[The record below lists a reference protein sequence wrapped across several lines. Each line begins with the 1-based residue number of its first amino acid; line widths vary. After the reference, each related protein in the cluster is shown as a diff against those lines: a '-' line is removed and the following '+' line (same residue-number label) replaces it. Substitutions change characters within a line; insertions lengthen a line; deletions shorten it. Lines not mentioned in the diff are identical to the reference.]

1 MSSCDN
7 PNVEQDSLMTRR
19 KKYDGKTKACVKCK
33 ENTGHVV
40 IRHAV
45 YCKSCFFPL
54 IEARFKKSLEP
65 TINSSG
71 PRRKTLKAAGSLVI
85 GFSGG
90 IGSRT
95 LLDLVAKTYYAPR
108 EVDEEKLR
116 GGTNHPRNKEQG
128 VWTGKPIVCF
138 VDTSSAFSN
147 TSLVEEARI
156 IVESYP
162 GVFDFRPILLEDAF
176 DQDWWR
182 KVGGDLSESA
192 SGLGL
197 DITDQD
203 LRLSYASTSTSECSP
218 QTALRAYLASLPT
231 RTAFY
236 NAIQTLTRVLLL
248 QTAASEN
255 ASHLLL
261 GTSLTSLSVNLISGI
276 AQGAGFSVAEEAIEE
291 WTPEPGCGMKLKV
304 VRPLRD
310 VGMKECAMWT
320 YWHNLNVIPSLNA
333 VENNGRNAIH
343 TLTRDFIFGLE
354 TDYPATVSTIARTC
368 AKLAPKETPSGVC
381 LLCQRPTHAE
391 VQAWK
396 AQISIRTYHDAASAV
411 SGNTRPP
418 HLTENEIASLTKKTQ
433 DDLSTSSNTLTPFL
447 CYACHTTLT
456 SRSSRG
462 TTLTLP
468 PGISPTNIPIPRWI
482 TQPMALSPQRSN
494 FLNADGE
501 VFQSLKQTPE
511 DLKSRIEG
519 FILSD
524 E

>member
-1 MSSCDN
+1 MSACDN
-7 PNVEQDSLMTRR
+7 PNVEQDALMTRR
-19 KKYDGKTKACVKCK
+19 KKYDGKTRVCVKCK
-33 ENTGHVV
+33 ENIGHVV

-71 PRRKTLKAAGSLVI
+71 PRRKALKAVGSLVI

-95 LLDLVAKTYYAPR
+95 LLDLVVKTYFAPR
-108 EVDEEKLR
+108 GVITTDDDNLR

-128 VWTGKPIVCF
+128 VWEGRPTVCF
-138 VDTSSAFSN
+138 VDTSSAFSDA
-147 TSLVEEARI
+147 SLVNEARD

-162 GVFDFRPILLEDAF
+162 GIFDFVPIRLEDAF
-176 DQDWWR
+176 DQSWWQS
-182 KVGGDLSESA
+182 VGGGDLADSA
-192 SGLGL
+192 SSLGL
-197 DITDQD
+197 NITDQ
-203 LRLSYASTSTSECSP
+203 ECSP
-218 QTALRAYLASLPT
+218 QTALRTYLASLST

-236 NAIQTLTRVLLL
+236 DAIQTLTRVLLL
-248 QTAASEN
+248 QTAAFKK

-291 WTPEPGCGMKLKV
+291 WTPHPERGMKLKI
-304 VRPLRD
+304 VRPLKD

-320 YWHNLNVIPSLNA
+320 YWCNLCVIPSLNT

-368 AKLAPKETPSGVC
+368 AKLAPKEAPSGVC
-381 LLCQRPTHAE
+381 ILCQRPTHAG

-396 AQISIRTYHDAASAV
+396 AQISIRAYHDAASAV

-418 HLTENEIASLTKKTQ
+418 HLTEEEITNLTKKAQ
-433 DDLSTSSNTLTPFL
+433 DDPPTSFNTLTPSL

-456 SRSSRG
+456 SRSSRA
-462 TTLTLP
+462 TSSILP
-468 PGISPTNIPIPRWI
+468 PGSSMTHVPVPAWIAQSVLSKSQLDNSPWTISN
-482 TQPMALSPQRSN
+482 
-494 FLNADGE
+494 DGE
-501 VFQSLKQTPE
+501 VFQAVKRTPL
-511 DLKSRIEG
+511 DLKSRIEE
-519 FILSD
+519 FILL
-524 E
+524 EE